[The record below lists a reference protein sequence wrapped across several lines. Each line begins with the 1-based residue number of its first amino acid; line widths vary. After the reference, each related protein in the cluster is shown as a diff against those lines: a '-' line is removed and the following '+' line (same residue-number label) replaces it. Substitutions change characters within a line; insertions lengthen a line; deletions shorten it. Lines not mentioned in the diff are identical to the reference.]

1 MRILGPPR
9 SSSTP
14 THLSARAAASR
25 TNASRRRR
33 SSSVPCE
40 AFRRTTSRPA
50 RIISVNTFRS
60 SVDGPTVA
68 TIFVRLNMCPKQI
81 IEDSIPR
88 SRPFHPLLCPR
99 LQHRDRRQR
108 LALDELE
115 EGAATGRNV
124 GNTVFDVV
132 LLDRRQGGTA
142 SRE

>member
-33 SSSVPCE
+33 SSTIPCE

-68 TIFVRLNMCPKQI
+68 TIFVRLNMYPWRI
-81 IEDSIPR
+81 RDGIPR
-88 SRPFHPLLCPR
+88 SRPFDPLLSSSFF
-99 LQHRDRRQR
+99 QHGDRGQR
-108 LALDELE
+108 LTLDELE
-115 EGAATGRNV
+115 EGATAGRNI

-132 LLDRRQGGTA
+132 LLDRRQRVTA
-142 SRE
+142 TRE